1 MNVKN
6 AAVNPRTTAHV
17 QIWFSAVDSDSGRR
31 ARGTHERAEALT
43 EGPEE
48 ACFGTLAAQS
58 ITLDGCRAVSQRHW
72 EAHRASLSDSRE
84 HSMESMTY
92 EMAEALSA
100 AKLESAM
107 VDAGP
112 QKLHDGA
119 AVGRTSTK
127 NPEEPKKCHSA
138 GIAVRT
144 IDPRPPEQASWE
156 NGRLRPVS
164 RVSMKPWD
172 MRMARGWLGN
182 AAG

>member
-127 NPEEPKKCHSA
+127 NPEEPTNETPMCSVFGVDDITANAVGPA
-138 GIAVRT
+138 GGNLAVDLLVRRY
-144 IDPRPPEQASWE
+144 D
-156 NGRLRPVS
+156 
-164 RVSMKPWD
+164 
-172 MRMARGWLGN
+172 
-182 AAG
+182 AGQ